1 MPPVKS
7 SPRDVFLH
15 LLAIITL
22 YIAAVSFGALLF
34 QYVDHFFPDALNA
47 PYGSISPAIRW
58 AIASLIIVF
67 PVYIWISWF
76 LGRDQAAHPEKRELR
91 VRRWLL
97 YFTLFLA
104 AIVIIIDLVTLI
116 YNFLGGDLTVRF
128 LLKIVAVLFIA
139 TAIFGYYL
147 WGLRREGIAVRDPMM
162 RFFVW
167 AVVLIVA
174 AATIGGFFLV
184 GSPFQERLRRF
195 DEQRVSDL
203 QTIQWQIINYWQS
216 KGKIPQVLDDLRDP
230 ISGFV
235 SPIDP
240 ETGASY
246 EYRVTDTRAFE
257 LCATFKT
264 ASSET
269 QMTGVRQP
277 IPAGIEYG
285 APVKGVSESWS
296 HGVERVCFPRAI
308 DPDLYPVQPKKF

>member
-1 MPPVKS
+1 MAPKS

-34 QYVDHFFPDALNA
+34 QYVDHFFPDILNA

-76 LGRDQAAHPEKRELR
+76 LGRDQIAHPEKRELR

-139 TAIFGYYL
+139 AAIFGYYL

-162 RFFVW
+162 RFFIW

-216 KGKIPQVLDDLRDP
+216 KGKIPASLDDLRDP

-235 SPIDP
+235 SPTDP

-246 EYRVTDTRAFE
+246 EYQVTDTRAFE

-264 ASSET
+264 ASRET

-285 APVKGVSESWS
+285 TPIKGIPDSWA
-296 HGVERVCFPRAI
+296 HAAERVCFSRTI
-308 DPDLYPVQPKKF
+308 DPDLYPVQPKKL